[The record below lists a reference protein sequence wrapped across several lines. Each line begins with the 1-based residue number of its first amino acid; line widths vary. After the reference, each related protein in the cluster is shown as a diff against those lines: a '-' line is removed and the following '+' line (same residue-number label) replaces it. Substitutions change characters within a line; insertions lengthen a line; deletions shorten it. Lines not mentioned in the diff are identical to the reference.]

1 MNRENSPLVIR
12 SMDRKTILLHICCA
26 PCACYPLVFL
36 VLRDY
41 SVTGYWN
48 NSNIHPFAEYS
59 KRLMTLGYLRS
70 AKNNF
75 SLIQESYD
83 PAVWFSRANGLKK
96 KDRCSQCYIMRIEAA
111 ARRAAEDNMDC
122 FTTTL
127 LYSKFQDHNAVISC
141 CEKAAVDFNVEF
153 FYHDFRDGWKEG
165 IIMSKEAG
173 LYRQYYC
180 GCLFSEMER

>member
-1 MNRENSPLVIR
+1 
-12 SMDRKTILLHICCA
+12 
-26 PCACYPLVFL
+26 
-36 VLRDY
+36 
-41 SVTGYWN
+41 
-48 NSNIHPFAEYS
+48 
-59 KRLMTLGYLRS
+59 MTLPLGS
-70 AKNNF
+70 AG
-75 SLIQESYD
+75 QT
-83 PAVWFSRANGLKK
+83 GLKK

-111 ARRAAEDNMDC
+111 ARRAAEDKMDC

-141 CEKAAVDFNVEF
+141 CKKAAVDFNVEF
-153 FYHDFRDGWKEG
+153 FYYDFRNGWKEG